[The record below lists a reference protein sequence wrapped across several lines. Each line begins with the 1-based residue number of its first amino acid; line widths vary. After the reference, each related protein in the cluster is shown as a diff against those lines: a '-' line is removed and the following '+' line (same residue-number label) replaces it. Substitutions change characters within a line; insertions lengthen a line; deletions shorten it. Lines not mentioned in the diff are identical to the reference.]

1 MCPCGFYY
9 LLLIFQL
16 HIFYVGHKHVP
27 RRMGDAEL
35 RLGVHHNVLRGH
47 AAGPEHRCFAGVD
60 GHGIAV
66 IRVSQIMDAD
76 GFRLTGAASE
86 SSKSE
91 KDLLLFLLPGSA
103 SGHFALFRL

>member
-1 MCPCGFYY
+1 MCAPAFFNY

-27 RRMGDAEL
+27 GAWVMQNSGLECITTF
-35 RLGVHHNVLRGH
+35 LRGH

-76 GFRLTGAASE
+76 GFRLT
-86 SSKSE
+86 
-91 KDLLLFLLPGSA
+91 DLHRHTVHA
-103 SGHFALFRL
+103 GHARW

>member
-1 MCPCGFYY
+1 MRPASFYY

-76 GFRLTGAASE
+76 GFRLTDLHRHTVHAGMPAVMELPPGPAGTGWAAC
-86 SSKSE
+86 
-91 KDLLLFLLPGSA
+91 
-103 SGHFALFRL
+103 